1 MYGDEM
7 KMGGRVRRLDAD
19 TRQAIVDAYMSSESM
34 TYAEVGRKFGVAY
47 QTVCNIVK
55 KHNEAGKGIIP
66 DRRPHK
72 QEPESLADIIKPLV
86 SRKRELEERVTRKQA
101 ELEKARQDLRDY
113 TATIKKLFEENV

>member
-1 MYGDEM
+1 ME
-7 KMGGRVRRLDAD
+7 GRVRRLDTD

-34 TYAEVGRKFGVAY
+34 TYAEVGRKFGVTY

-55 KHNEAGKGIIP
+55 KHNEAGKGIVP
-66 DRRPHK
+66 DRRQHK
-72 QEPESLADIIKPLV
+72 QEQESLADIIKPLV
-86 SRKRELEERVTRKQA
+86 ARKRELEERVTRKQA